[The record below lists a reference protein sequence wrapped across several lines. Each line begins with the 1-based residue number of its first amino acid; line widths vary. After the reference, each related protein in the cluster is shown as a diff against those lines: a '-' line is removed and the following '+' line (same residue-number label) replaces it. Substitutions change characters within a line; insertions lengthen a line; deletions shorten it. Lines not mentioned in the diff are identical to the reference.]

1 MGFFVFSL
9 PTHCR
14 VIFCRLLNVNF
25 KKSKK
30 KLFSERLIIR
40 PLTKNDSS
48 FILEL
53 VNSEGWLKNIGDRNV
68 HNLVDAEKYV
78 QSILNNP
85 KYFYYVLE
93 HQKSKET
100 LGIISFLFREEYQSP
115 DLGFALLPQ
124 FEQKGYAY
132 EACDLFLKEKSLTAM
147 NMKIIAITKA
157 SNLPSISLLMKLGFT
172 KSNQSGNNKLLI
184 FEKD

>member
-1 MGFFVFSL
+1 MSIL
-9 PTHCR
+9 KNP
-14 VIFCRLLNVNF
+14 
-25 KKSKK
+25 K

-68 HNLVDAEKYV
+68 HNLVDVEKYV

-132 EACDLFLKEKSLTAM
+132 EACDLFLKEKILTAM